1 MSPGM
6 ARPEEGSI
14 TLWLASLTGA
24 LFVLLGLVWAGGDAL
39 AAKARASSDAFAAAR
54 AGAEALSADGLA
66 TGTVTLDPAAATQAA
81 QNALAADGEAGTV
94 AVNGRTV
101 TVTVRTTVPGGLL
114 GLVGIR
120 DLTVS
125 GDGQATATPGA

>member
-1 MSPGM
+1 MRPGM
-6 ARPEEGSI
+6 VRSEEGSI

-66 TGTVTLDPAAATQAA
+66 TGMVTLDPAAATQAA

-125 GDGQATATPGA
+125 GDGKATATPGA